1 MLGKSISCRSHA
13 AFGDIAAPPFLNG
26 WCLFA
31 AGRRFIATLIWA
43 HSRRNLL
50 DGSSRLTILQ
60 QPVTFHFLKW
70 TVTSSLLTV
79 EDRVPARHGKG
90 WLHTPRS
97 SFKKARFQL
106 SCFSLQGCWHTELR
120 VIFNHQNGGNVP
132 LNWISVLSV
141 VPPTAAPCR
150 EVHGDEGRGRH
161 SWLYKVFL
169 GFLSQITTLCHH
181 RSQLL
186 QSPLSSHRIKMW
198 ELSKPAMS
206 DKAMPDGFSDR

>member
-1 MLGKSISCRSHA
+1 MLLLDHCWGRASPAGHMQHLGTLLLLRSWMGG
-13 AFGDIAAPPFLNG
+13 AFLLQGGGLSQR
-26 WCLFA
+26 CY
-31 AGRRFIATLIWA
+31 RH

-97 SFKKARFQL
+97 CFKKARFQL

-120 VIFNHQNGGNVP
+120 VIFNHRNGGNVP
-132 LNWISVLSV
+132 LDWISVLGV
-141 VPPTAAPCR
+141 VPPVLCR
-150 EVHGDEGRGRH
+150 EVHGDEGRGGH

-181 RSQLL
+181 RSAMVNFSKVLL
-186 QSPLSSHRIKMW
+186 AATGERCGS
-198 ELSKPAMS
+198 
-206 DKAMPDGFSDR
+206 